1 MHIIEQKDLE
11 SNIFHTIRIGI
22 KNLRRRRKKN
32 QNFAKNIKSNNKIS
46 KRFDIPV
53 TGKIIQHF

>member
-11 SNIFHTIRIGI
+11 SNIFHTIGI